1 MEFTYQTL
9 NFWRKFVIW
18 LQFSIPVLALALF
31 VFGLIRETLT
41 SEQGAQLFVLGLFF
55 FLTALFH
62 WYAISRRK
70 MWALWSLLALNLL
83 TINIIYLLITLSIIR
98 VTRREIEE
106 LEASEKHEN
115 WTLVDNG

>member
-41 SEQGAQLFVLGLFF
+41 SEQGAQLIVVGFFF
-55 FLTALFH
+55 FLQALFH

-70 MWALWSLLALNLL
+70 LWGLYALLLLNLL
-83 TINIIYLLITLSIIR
+83 TVNIIYLLVTLAVIR
-98 VTRREIEE
+98 VTKRE
-106 LEASEKHEN
+106 LESGEAHAVS
-115 WTLVDNG
+115 